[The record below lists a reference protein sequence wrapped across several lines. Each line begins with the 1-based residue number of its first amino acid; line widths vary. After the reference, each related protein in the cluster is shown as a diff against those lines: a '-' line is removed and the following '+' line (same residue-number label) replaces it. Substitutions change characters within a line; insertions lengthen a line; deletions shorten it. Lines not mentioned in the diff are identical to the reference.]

1 MKTIRFWAG
10 LLAILLLLIHQ
21 SVSAQSLT
29 QTVKG
34 TIIDADSR
42 APIIGANVYIPGTDP
57 VLGSATDLDG
67 NFKIENVPVGRID
80 LLITSI
86 GYEERY
92 ITNIVVGSAKEVV
105 VNADMRE
112 SLMRLTEVIV
122 TDKKHQS
129 ELSDEMVL
137 VSGLSVSVDKTKRFA
152 GTINDPARLVTSF
165 AGIQGDP
172 AGSNHIVVRG
182 NSPNTV
188 MWRMEGVEIPN
199 PNHFT
204 EEGESGGAINILN
217 SNMLANSDFYTGAFT
232 ADFGNVL
239 GSVFDMK
246 MRTGNNEKREY
257 SIGVGILGTDIT
269 LEGPFK
275 NGGRSSYL
283 ANYRYSTLAILDD
296 LGIVDFGGVP
306 KYQDLSFKVSMPTE
320 KAGLFTVFGIGG
332 KSSIDEDYF
341 DENTEELE
349 GAESFRSAM
358 GTVNLNHAYFINS
371 NTSFDSYVGLS
382 YNGSDY
388 FYDELNEVSQSMERD
403 YYDKLEKYSW
413 RAGTVFNTKIN
424 ARHVLRAGV
433 NHQQFHFNFFQEYLD
448 DDDNLTTGLS
458 DEGNAGILRVFGSWK
473 FRVTDDLTITSGLN
487 YQAFSLNGEKL
498 IEPRFSFKYRLNEQQ
513 SIFGGFGMHSQMSPL
528 PVYFS
533 VVEGMDGRPNKS
545 LDFMKARHFVI
556 GYDWVLSKNLYF
568 KAETFYQQLYDIPVE
583 NNIASSYSLINSVN
597 GFTDKELVNK
607 GTGVNYGLE
616 LTLERYFQNQYYFLV
631 TGSLYESN
639 YKALDGITRDT
650 RFNGGHAVNVLFGKE
665 FYLRGNQ
672 NRIFNISTRVTTT
685 GGFRFTPLLLDE
697 SIEKGEGIYDYAN
710 RYGVPGDQ
718 FFKWDISMSYQ
729 WNRTKT
735 RQEIKLEVQ
744 NLTNNQAKTSEY
756 YNSDAQALEMEYQL
770 PLFPVITY
778 TIEF

>member
-1 MKTIRFWAG
+1 MKALRFWAG
-10 LLAILLLLIHQ
+10 LLAILLLLINQ
-21 SVSAQSLT
+21 MASAQSLF

-42 APIIGANVYIPGTDP
+42 APVIGASVYIPGTNP
-57 VLGSATDLDG
+57 ILGAATDTDG

-80 LLITSI
+80 LIITSI
-86 GYEERY
+86 GYEDRY
-92 ITNIVVGSAKEVV
+92 LSNILVGSAKEVV
-105 VNADMRE
+105 VNADIQE
-112 SLMRLTEVIV
+112 SLTRLDEVVV

-129 ELSDEMVL
+129 EVLDEMVL
-137 VSGLSVSVDKTKRFA
+137 VSGLTVSVEETKRFA

-188 MWRMEGVEIPN
+188 LWRMEGIEIPN

-232 ADFGNVL
+232 AEYGNVL

-257 SIGVGILGTDIT
+257 SVGVGILGTDIT

-275 NGGRSSYL
+275 EGGRASYL

-306 KYQDLSFKVSMPTE
+306 KYQDLSFKVNMPTDN
-320 KAGLFTVFGIGG
+320 AGLFTVFGIGG
-332 KSSIDEDYF
+332 KSRIDEDYF
-341 DENTEELE
+341 DETSDELD
-349 GAESFRSAM
+349 GSESFRSAM
-358 GTVNLNHAYFINS
+358 GTINLNHAYFINS
-371 NTSFDSYVGLS
+371 NTSIDSYVGFS

-388 FYDELNEVSQSMERD
+388 SYREMNEVSQTMEQD
-403 YYDKLEKYSW
+403 YFDKLEKVSW
-413 RAGTVFNTKIN
+413 RMGTVLNTKIN
-424 ARHVLRAGV
+424 ARHLFRSGV
-433 NHQQFHFNFFQEYLD
+433 NYQRFSFNFLQEYLD
-448 DDDNLTTGLS
+448 EDDTMITGLS
-458 DEGNAGILRVFGSWK
+458 DTGEAGIFRAFGSWK
-473 FRVTDDLTITSGLN
+473 FRVTDELTFTSGLN
-487 YQAFSLNGEKL
+487 YQSFSLNKEQL
-498 IEPRFSFKYRLNEQQ
+498 FEPRFSFRYKLNEQQ

-528 PVYFS
+528 PVYYS
-533 VVEGMDGRPNKS
+533 IVEGQEGRPNKS
-545 LDFMKARHFVI
+545 LDFMKARHYVI

-568 KAETFYQQLYDIPVE
+568 KAETFYQELYDIPVE
-583 NNIASSYSLINSVN
+583 NDINSSFSLINSVN
-597 GFTDKELVNK
+597 GFTDKELVNE
-607 GTGVNYGLE
+607 GTGINYGLE
-616 LTLERYFQNQYYFLV
+616 LTLERYFQNHYYFLV

-639 YKALDGITRDT
+639 YKAMDGISRDT
-650 RFNGGHAVNVLFGKE
+650 RFNGGHAVNFLFGKE

-685 GGFRFTPLLLDE
+685 GGFRYTPLLLDE
-697 SIEKGEGIYDYAN
+697 SIEKGEGVYDNMN
-710 RYGVPGDQ
+710 RYGLPGDQ
-718 FFKWDISMSYQ
+718 FFKWDVSMSYQ
-729 WNRTKT
+729 WNRVKT

-756 YNSDAQALEMEYQL
+756 YNSDDQALEMEYQL